1 MKRKPL
7 HDPPREIREAEAMA
21 PRSRRGAVNKTRRR
35 DTHRWTADDL
45 ERFLREN
52 ERHRGTGG

>member
-35 DTHRWTADDL
+35 DTHRWTAEDTADL
-45 ERFLREN
+45 KRQG
-52 ERHRGTGG
+52 ERHRAARG